1 MLIKYH
7 FAKFIGKCSFFFAY
21 ILASISELRQHRFTK
36 EKRLFDGTR
45 IKRGRESCVFEQ
57 GFDNTVCR

>member
-1 MLIKYH
+1 MLIKYR
-7 FAKFIGKCSFFFAY
+7 FAKFIGKCSLFTH
-21 ILASISELRQHRFTK
+21 ILASISDLRQHRCTK

-45 IKRGRESCVFEQ
+45 IKSGREIRVFEQ